1 MDIFPAVW
9 AGCCVVVGFSSVV
22 VLFIAL
28 LEVLKPPTNV
38 FLTIAF
44 LLMSAQLQLVFQVW
58 NDCRVRLRHCASAD
72 LGGSSGCLCL
82 TLVEEDALLH
92 EAPLVVII
100 GLVEVLVYVVL
111 PPPYRVL
118 V

>member
-1 MDIFPAVW
+1 MLF
-9 AGCCVVVGFSSVV
+9 V
-22 VLFIAL
+22 VL
-28 LEVLKPPTNV
+28 LELLKPPTHV
-38 FLTIAF
+38 FSTI
-44 LLMSAQLQLVFQVW
+44 LAQLQLVFQVW
-58 NDCRVRLRHCASAD
+58 NDCRVLLRHCASAD